1 MIIFLIDRL
10 KTHYNLSSDLQLAN
24 FLGVKPNTISM
35 WKSRDTIDYDLIF
48 TKCND
53 IDLNWLIRGKSSIQ
67 ESHNVNDKFVSCSN
81 CDLRERLLEAK
92 EETIQ
97 TLKDRIKD
105 LTK

>member
-1 MIIFLIDRL
+1 VIIFLIDRL

-35 WKSRDTIDYDLIF
+35 WKSRNTIDYDLIF

-53 IDLNWLIRGKSSIQ
+53 VDLNWLIRGKYSNQ
-67 ESHNVNDKFVSCSN
+67 ESHLVNDKFLSCSN
-81 CDLRERLLEAK
+81 CDLRERLLESK

-97 TLKDRIKD
+97 TLKDRISD